1 MDVSTLVKA
10 LNAAGMSDQ
19 QMGAFINALP
29 KDAVVL
35 GKCDTSY
42 HVIMNKLLEND
53 SVKKTIVIVE
63 EAFGKTLVKDDLTR
77 LTRAHFNKMTPEE
90 VVECWEGD
98 MSDIIKAVSHDKAD
112 DKAVVPVVKATV
124 KATVKSTTKA
134 VAKAESVWSSK
145 VKSGPVW
152 SSAAK
157 SDEPKRQAYKPKTV
171 KSRHV
176 ESVQVKS
183 KYVSCI
189 YDLTYNL
196 NGGKTANIG
205 KPCNRHGCT
214 YKHIKDGNIEVHG
227 YDKDDGGNYIQYNG
241 SGSIYKERD
250 IWYYD
255 NYAKTACNSYDLE

>member
-53 SVKKTIVIVE
+53 RVKSDIAIVE
-63 EAFGKTLVKDDLTR
+63 EVFGKTLVKDDLTR
-77 LTRAHFNKMTPEE
+77 LTRKHFDKMTPEE

-98 MSDIIKAVSHDKAD
+98 MSDIIKAVVHDKAT
-112 DKAVVPVVKATV
+112 VKATV
-124 KATVKSTTKA
+124 KSTTKATVKSTTKA

-152 SSAAK
+152 SSTAK
-157 SDEPKRQAYKPKTV
+157 ADEP
-171 KSRHV
+171 
-176 ESVQVKS
+176 
-183 KYVSCI
+183 
-189 YDLTYNL
+189 
-196 NGGKTANIG
+196 
-205 KPCNRHGCT
+205 
-214 YKHIKDGNIEVHG
+214 
-227 YDKDDGGNYIQYNG
+227 IQTQ
-241 SGSIYKERD
+241 D
-250 IWYYD
+250 
-255 NYAKTACNSYDLE
+255 C